1 MSIWKTIGKT
11 IGSVAPLL
19 GTIVGGPAGTLV
31 GGLIGSAL
39 GVDGNDP
46 AAVQVAIQDPARL
59 ARLKELEL
67 NNKAHLETL
76 AIQAESMKISE
87 INKTMR
93 DEIASTDSYVRR
105 WRPTFGYVVSAAW
118 LIQISGSTATLIYA
132 VFSSPGKAANIIS
145 MVATFNG
152 STSVLWAIAL
162 SVLGINVVKRSQD
175 KEISAGGAATGI
187 LQGFSQLIRG
197 TDK

>member
-11 IGSVAPLL
+11 IGGVAPIL

-46 AAVQVAIQDPARL
+46 DAVLTAIQDPAQL
-59 ARLKELEL
+59 ARLRELEL
-67 NNKAHLETL
+67 NNKAHLESL
-76 AIQAESMKISE
+76 AIQAETQKISE

-93 DEIASTDSYVRR
+93 DEIASADAYVRR
-105 WRPTFGYVVSAAW
+105 WRPTFGYVVSLAW
-118 LIQISGSTATLIYA
+118 LVQITGSTATLIYA
-132 VFSSPGKAANIIS
+132 VFADAAKAGNIIN
-145 MVATFNG
+145 MVANFNG
-152 STSVLWAIAL
+152 STSVLWGIAL

-175 KEISAGGAATGI
+175 KQVQSGGAPAGI
-187 LQGFSQLIRG
+187 IQGVSQLIRG
-197 TDK
+197 GKS

>member
-11 IGSVAPLL
+11 IGGVAPLL

-46 AAVQVAIQDPARL
+46 AAVQSAISDPAQL
-59 ARLKELEL
+59 ARLRELEL

-76 AIQAESMKISE
+76 AIQAETQKISE

-93 DEIASTDSYVRR
+93 DEIASNDAYVRR
-105 WRPTFGYVVSAAW
+105 WRPTFGYIVSLAW
-118 LIQISGSTATLIYA
+118 LIQISGSTATLLYA
-132 VFSSPGKAANIIS
+132 VFMTPENAAGIIN
-145 MVATFNG
+145 MTAQFNG
-152 STSVLWAIAL
+152 ATSVLWGIAL

-175 KEISAGGAATGI
+175 KAVKAGGPATGI
-187 LQGFSQLIRG
+187 LQGVSQLLRG
-197 TDK
+197 K

>member
-1 MSIWKTIGKT
+1 MSLWKTISKT
-11 IGSVAPLL
+11 IGGVAPLL

-39 GVDGNDP
+39 GVDGTD
-46 AAVQVAIQDPARL
+46 AEAVGLAIQDPAQL
-59 ARLKELEL
+59 AKLRELEL
-67 NNKAHLETL
+67 NNQAHLETL
-76 AIQAESMKISE
+76 AIQAETQKIAE

-93 DEIASTDSYVRR
+93 AEITSTDEYVRR
-105 WRPTFGYVVSAAW
+105 WRPTFGYVVSGAW
-118 LIQISGSTATLIYA
+118 AVQITGSTATLIYA
-132 VFSSPGKAANIIS
+132 VFKDPAAAGNIIN

-152 STSVLWAIAL
+152 STSVLWTIAL

-175 KEISAGGAATGI
+175 KVVKAGGGATGI

-197 TDK
+197 K